1 MLVRTSPHSVPE
13 TVDRLQDLLAQTGV
27 EVYARIDH
35 AAGARR
41 AGRELPE
48 QQVLVFGDDRIST
61 QLLEQDPTVG
71 LELPLRILVW
81 DDGGVTR
88 VGYLDPKG
96 LAREYRLDD
105 RAVVLERIR
114 TVLQALVDEATS
126 A

>member
-1 MLVRTSPHSVPE
+1 VQE

-27 EVYARIDH
+27 EVYARVDH

-41 AGRELPE
+41 AGLELPE

-71 LELPLRILVW
+71 LELPLKILVW